1 MQVAHQFR
9 VWQKEE
15 KEEEVKRERST
26 RRKSIGCQD
35 YRLWCHQSAGS
46 IALVDLVPP
55 SCKREK
61 NFSIEAE
68 LWSSYYIADDD
79 IH

>member
-35 YRLWCHQSAGS
+35 YRL
-46 IALVDLVPP
+46 
-55 SCKREK
+55 
-61 NFSIEAE
+61 
-68 LWSSYYIADDD
+68 
-79 IH
+79 